1 MALRIKNSIPN
12 TITCLN
18 LLSGC
23 VACILAF
30 HYAEPMGSLYGFQ
43 WAFICIGAAT
53 VFDFADG
60 ASARMLHAYSAMGKE
75 LDSLADLVSFGLAP
89 ALLMFNAISLAF
101 PSASGLNIWAF
112 GALLIAV
119 LGALR
124 LAKFNIDT
132 RQTTSFI
139 GLPIPS
145 NAIFWIGFLA
155 WAHTH
160 GMPPIW
166 LTFIIIAGVSLLLVP
181 ARPDH
186 NCLHPHLGPLAAESL
201 TAGTRLRQPA
211 NKHLYIMGT
220 FLLLLF
226 IFFIVIPLGRV
237 IWTVSSMRRKARK
250 AMEQMAERQ
259 QREARRREAERRPAG
274 WSSARSTEKIFSK
287 ADGEYVDYEEVTV
300 SVETEQTASYEPTN
314 RRMRRGATMEQR
326 IIDVEWEDI
335 PD

>member
-23 VACILAF
+23 MACILAF
-30 HYAEPMGSLYGFQ
+30 RYAEPMGPLFGFQ

-60 ASARMLHAYSAMGKE
+60 ASARILHAYSAMGKE

-101 PSASGLNIWAF
+101 PSASGLNPWAF

-155 WAHTH
+155 CAHTH
-160 GMPPIW
+160 GMPPLW
-166 LTFIIIAGVSLLLVP
+166 LTLIIVAAVSLLMVSELPMFSLKFKNFAIKENLRRYIIMATAVVLV
-181 ARPDH
+181 AIF
-186 NCLHPHLGPLAAESL
+186 GVSGLAWTIL
-201 TAGTRLRQPA
+201 V
-211 NKHLYIMGT
+211 YI
-220 FLLLLF
+220 LISALW
-226 IFFIVIPLGRV
+226 PQ
-237 IWTVSSMRRKARK
+237 KA
-250 AMEQMAERQ
+250 
-259 QREARRREAERRPAG
+259 
-274 WSSARSTEKIFSK
+274 
-287 ADGEYVDYEEVTV
+287 
-300 SVETEQTASYEPTN
+300 
-314 RRMRRGATMEQR
+314 
-326 IIDVEWEDI
+326 
-335 PD
+335 

>member
-23 VACILAF
+23 LACILAF
-30 HYAEPMGSLYGFQ
+30 RYAEPMGPLFGFQ

-60 ASARMLHAYSAMGKE
+60 ASARILHAYSAMGKE
-75 LDSLADLVSFGLAP
+75 LDSLADLISFGLAP

-101 PSASGLNIWAF
+101 PSASGLNPWAF

-160 GMPPIW
+160 GMPPLW
-166 LTFIIIAGVSLLLVP
+166 LTLIIVAAVSLLMVSELPMFSLKFKNFAIKENLRRYIIMATAAVLV
-181 ARPDH
+181 AIF
-186 NCLHPHLGPLAAESL
+186 GVSGLAWTIL
-201 TAGTRLRQPA
+201 V
-211 NKHLYIMGT
+211 YI
-220 FLLLLF
+220 LISALW
-226 IFFIVIPLGRV
+226 PQ
-237 IWTVSSMRRKARK
+237 KA
-250 AMEQMAERQ
+250 
-259 QREARRREAERRPAG
+259 
-274 WSSARSTEKIFSK
+274 
-287 ADGEYVDYEEVTV
+287 
-300 SVETEQTASYEPTN
+300 
-314 RRMRRGATMEQR
+314 
-326 IIDVEWEDI
+326 
-335 PD
+335 